1 MLYAAHGEP
10 VRIKIE
16 SVEMDQLPFPDCL
29 PPEEVEM
36 VQAEFNAIGNEAEA
50 QANKSQTEA
59 YTDSVGKSLGRRYSH
74 GLEKSVEAV
83 RRESKVIRAQASKKY
98 SASTRLIDGVELEI
112 EVLRIHQI
120 EPTQTMIETHAA
132 RQAHAK
138 EQMTRDAD
146 APRSRSGSV
155 SLDSLVSAALA
166 ATRPSELLV
175 GFDGAD
181 HDVDEEAS
189 IGGGHGIAWI
199 SEGLAESSG
208 SIVEMKKIKI
218 VNADPCAG
226 WRQGDLVS
234 FLTEAT
240 CDQAVFDGVHAD
252 RDDQSHMS
260 TFGANSSD
268 TAGDVDDPVPSNI
281 GGKEVAM
288 VAHKKIT
295 IEALSIDQIDV
306 RGVRTPNLRPNPIE
320 IRLAVARRFTDSAVV
335 NVDVDLHLTSTFALL
350 SASLPKSTLI
360 RFRATRDYPNLPSD
374 YYGKREQWLCE
385 CSSAAHAAAMW
396 ELLHKWATG
405 SMNEDSGTVG
415 ERITSL
421 FDSLDA
427 DHSGVLTYEQFGA
440 LLTQHA
446 IHLNKATISTLLE
459 RVDQDKSGVISKSE
473 FFAYFGQKAP

>member
-1 MLYAAHGEP
+1 M
-10 VRIKIE
+10 
-16 SVEMDQLPFPDCL
+16 
-29 PPEEVEM
+29 
-36 VQAEFNAIGNEAEA
+36 
-50 QANKSQTEA
+50 
-59 YTDSVGKSLGRRYSH
+59 
-74 GLEKSVEAV
+74 
-83 RRESKVIRAQASKKY
+83 
-98 SASTRLIDGVELEI
+98 TRLIDGVELEI
-112 EVLRIHQI
+112 KVLRIHQI
-120 EPTQTMIETHAA
+120 NPTRKMIESHAE

-138 EQMTRDAD
+138 EQMARDAD
-146 APRSRSGSV
+146 
-155 SLDSLVSAALA
+155 D
-166 ATRPSELLV
+166 
-175 GFDGAD
+175 
-181 HDVDEEAS
+181 DEEAS
-189 IGGGHGIAWI
+189 IGDGHGFAWL
-199 SEGLAESSG
+199 SEGLARSGG

-240 CDQAVFDGVHAD
+240 CDQAVFGGVHAD
-252 RDDQSHMS
+252 RDDQSYMS

-268 TAGDVDDPVPSNI
+268 TAGDGGDPYDI

-320 IRLAVARRFTDSAVV
+320 IRLALARRFTDSAVV
-335 NVDVDLHLTSTFALL
+335 NVDVDLHLTSTFAFL
-350 SASLPKSTLI
+350 SAALPESTRI

-374 YYGKREQWLCE
+374 YYGKREQWLRE
-385 CSSAAHAAAMW
+385 CSSAAHSAAMW

-427 DHSGVLTYEQFGA
+427 DHSGVLTYEEFRS
-440 LLTQHA
+440 LLTKHGLL
-446 IHLNKATISTLLE
+446 LNKATTDTLLE
-459 RVDQDKSGVISKSE
+459 RVDQDKSGAISKSE
-473 FFAYFGQKAP
+473 FFAYFGRQAP